1 MTTSTPPAT
10 PAPPRRH
17 GRRLAIPLILLAA
30 LLVAGVV
37 LFIRGTWASDTS
49 LDPAGGEAG
58 PVAQVYQPP
67 GEGKRVRC
75 AMRLPYPPD
84 RVWAAVTDYDHYG
97 DFLPYIKDVK
107 AERKGGACQ
116 VTGQAQSLL
125 GGYWPFTINVREKQD
140 GGRRV
145 AYWEEK
151 GGSEVRLNRG
161 SWEVIPSGDGQTL
174 LVLSLEAEVH
184 NYPTFILR
192 NAFLH
197 RLKGVLRNVERHVQE
212 TSADLK

>member
-17 GRRLAIPLILLAA
+17 GRRLAIPLILLAV

-37 LFIRGTWASDTS
+37 LFVRGTWASDQAR
-49 LDPAGGEAG
+49 DPAAGETG

-75 AMRLPYPPD
+75 AMRLPFPPG
-84 RVWAAVTDYDHYG
+84 RVWKAVTDYDHYG
-97 DFLPYIKDVK
+97 DFLPYIKDVT
-107 AERKGGACQ
+107 AERQEGACRI
-116 VTGQAQSLL
+116 TGQAQSLL
-125 GGYWPFTINVREKQD
+125 GGHWPFTIHVREKQE
-140 GGRRV
+140 GGRQV

-151 GGSEVRLNRG
+151 GGGEVRLNRG
-161 SWEVIPSGDGQTL
+161 SWEVIPAGDGQTL

-197 RLKGVLRNVERHVQE
+197 RLKGVLHNVERHVQAMP
-212 TSADLK
+212 ADGK